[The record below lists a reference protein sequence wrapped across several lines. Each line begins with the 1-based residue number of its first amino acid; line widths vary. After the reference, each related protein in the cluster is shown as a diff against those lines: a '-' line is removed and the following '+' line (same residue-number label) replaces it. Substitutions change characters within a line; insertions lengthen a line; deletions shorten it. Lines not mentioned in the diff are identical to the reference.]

1 MYIAAIIILSI
12 FILWFLSGLF
22 TKKSASSKTNT
33 KSVRQHVYKDVS
45 PQKKHSLEERVR
57 RRKNALY

>member
-12 FILWFLSGLF
+12 FILWFVSAGAF
-22 TKKSASSKTNT
+22 KKKSASKTNT
-33 KSVRQHVYKDVS
+33 KSAIQHVYKDVS